1 MKKQPY
7 QIAISVALVFVVAV
21 SVILLALHGIHI
33 DINYNYNGQIPAA
46 QAAVQ
51 PQAAQ
56 PAAAEPAAAAQTPQ
70 AQEPAAAPAEA
81 PAAPAAEP
89 TTAAPAQQNTTA
101 SADQTPTQAAPEA
114 PAAQPS
120 APQKGLMSKSQIVKL
135 YNAAAAKV
143 KPTATQLT
151 RNYHHVSVPED
162 RLELPGAIQ
171 GIGKA
176 AIGTFVKGSDEPES
190 WTDKAD
196 IKTVFPIGGT
206 DLSSRLTEDMVES
219 ASCTES
225 GGSYKLQIKLYDD
238 KTVSPQKGQGYAGVF
253 NTIDAGTITGVNI
266 PAVTFNKVDVQGVD
280 GAIACTIDK
289 KTSRI
294 TEITF
299 SNTDLLSIDVKVAFS
314 NLTAKLALVAED
326 NFTVAY

>member
-7 QIAISVALVFVVAV
+7 QIAISIALVLVAAV

-70 AQEPAAAPAEA
+70 AQEPAA
-81 PAAPAAEP
+81 
-89 TTAAPAQQNTTA
+89 PAQQNTTA

-120 APQKGLMSKSQIVKL
+120 APQKGQMSKSQIVKL

-162 RLELPGAIQ
+162 QMELPGAIQ

-190 WTDKAD
+190 WTQKED
-196 IKTVFPIGGT
+196 IKTIFPIGGT
-206 DLSSRLTEDMVES
+206 DLSSKLTEDMVES

-225 GGSYKLQIKLYDD
+225 GSSYKLQIKLYDD
-238 KTVSPQKGQGYAGVF
+238 KIVSPQKGQGYAGVF
-253 NTIDAGTITGVNI
+253 NTMDAGTITGVNI
-266 PAVTFNKVDVQGVD
+266 PAVTFNKVEVKGVD

-326 NFTVAY
+326 NFTIAY